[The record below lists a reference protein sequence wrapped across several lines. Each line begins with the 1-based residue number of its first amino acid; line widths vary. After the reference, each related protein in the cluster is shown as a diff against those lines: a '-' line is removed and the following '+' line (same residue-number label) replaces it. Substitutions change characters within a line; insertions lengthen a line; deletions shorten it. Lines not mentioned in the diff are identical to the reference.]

1 MRFYF
6 MGICGTAMGNA
17 ARLLKTQGHDVC
29 GSDTGVYP
37 PMSEVLAQ
45 AEIEVFAGFSA
56 ERLSNLEIDYVVV
69 GNAIS
74 RGNEEVEWLLN
85 QSKLVYGSLPQ
96 LFCDSILK
104 NRQSIVVTGTHGK
117 TTTATIAAFLLERS
131 GADPGWLIGGV
142 PNDLHYGAKLGEGST
157 FVIEG
162 DEYDS
167 AFFDKRSKFIHYRP
181 QIAILG
187 NLEFDHA
194 DIFRDLEDVQRSFQH
209 LLRIIPSHGYV
220 LINGDD
226 DNVTALL
233 PAPWT
238 QVIRVG
244 EGPDNDLILNDFV
257 DGPEGSTFE
266 LYWKGSHWAQINWS
280 IHGFFNARNAAMAAL
295 AAALGSGYNDPTAY
309 SLDTLSLFRGVQR
322 RQDVLLFSDDWV
334 IVEDFAHHPT
344 AIKEAIQ
351 ALRSAYP
358 SRQLYACFEPR
369 SNTATRAIFQ
379 DSFTAALSQADTIL
393 LGAVHRAEKIK
404 ESDRLNTLTM
414 AQALKIK
421 GRNAAS
427 FSSNQ
432 QLLDSLK
439 DELNINSNGLLVFF
453 TNGSFDNIQHEAV
466 TYLKSK

>member
-17 ARLLKTQGHDVC
+17 ARLLKTQGHDVF

>member
-17 ARLLKTQGHDVC
+17 ACLLKTQGHVVC
-29 GSDTGVYP
+29 GSDTGIYP

-45 AEIEVFAGFSA
+45 AEIEVFEGFSA
-56 ERLSNLEIDYVVV
+56 ERLSNLEIDHVVV

-85 QSKLVYGSLPQ
+85 QSKLDYGSLPQ
-96 LFCDSILK
+96 LFCDNLLK

-117 TTTATIAAFLLERS
+117 TTTATLAAFLLERS

-142 PNDLHYGAKLGEGST
+142 PNDLHSGAKLGEGSN

-194 DIFRDLEDVQRSFQH
+194 DIFRDLEDLQRSFQH
-209 LLRIIPSHGYV
+209 LLRIIPSHGYA

-226 DNVTALL
+226 ENVTALL

-244 EGPDNDLILNDFV
+244 EGPDNDLILSDFV

-266 LYWKGSHWAQINWS
+266 LYWRGVHWAQINWS
-280 IHGFFNARNAAMAAL
+280 IHGFFNARNAAMAGL

-309 SLDTLSLFRGVQR
+309 SLDKLSEFNGVER

-344 AIKEAIQ
+344 AINGAIQ

-369 SNTATRAIFQ
+369 SNTAITAIFQ
-379 DSFTAALSQADTIL
+379 DAFTAALSQADTIF
-393 LGAVHRAEKIK
+393 LGAVYRAEKIK
-404 ESDRLNTLTM
+404 ESNRLNTYTM
-414 AQALKIK
+414 AQALMIK

-439 DELNINSNGLLVFF
+439 DELNTNSNGLLVFF

>member
-29 GSDTGVYP
+29 GSDAGVYP

-45 AEIEVFAGFSA
+45 AAIEVFEGFSA
-56 ERLSNLEIDYVVV
+56 ERLSKLEIDHVVV

-96 LFCDSILK
+96 LFSDSILM

-142 PNDLHYGAKLGEGST
+142 PNDLHSGAKLGKGPT

-209 LLRIIPSHGYV
+209 LLRIIPSQGYV

-226 DNVTALL
+226 DNLTALL

-244 EGPDNDLILNDFV
+244 EGPKNDLIVSGFV
-257 DGPEGSTFE
+257 DGPDGSSFV
-266 LYWKGSHWAQINWS
+266 LHWKGVHWAQINWS
-280 IHGFFNARNAAMAAL
+280 MHGLFNVRNAAMAAL
-295 AAALGSGYNDPTAY
+295 AAALSSGYNDPTTY
-309 SLDTLSLFRGVQR
+309 SLDTLSLFSGVER
-322 RQDVLLFSDDWV
+322 RQDVLFFSDDW
-334 IVEDFAHHPT
+334 IIIEDFAHHPT
-344 AIKEAIQ
+344 AINAAIQ
-351 ALRSAYP
+351 ALRAAYP
-358 SRQLYACFEPR
+358 SRQLFACFEPR
-369 SNTATRAIFQ
+369 SNTATTAIFQ
-379 DSFTAALSQADTIL
+379 DAFTAALSQADTIF
-393 LGAVHRAEKIK
+393 LGAVHRADTIK
-404 ESDRLNTLTM
+404 ESNRLKPDTM
-414 AQALKIK
+414 AKALIMK
-421 GRNAAS
+421 GRNAAT

-439 DELNINSNGLLVFF
+439 EELDTNSNGLLVFF

-466 TYLKSK
+466 TYIKSK

>member
-17 ARLLKTQGHDVC
+17 ARLLKTQGHEVC

-37 PMSEVLAQ
+37 PMSEVLEQ
-45 AEIEVFAGFSA
+45 ASIEVFEGFSA
-56 ERLSNLEIDYVVV
+56 DRLSKLEIDHVVV

-85 QSKLVYGSLPQ
+85 QSKLAYGSLPQ
-96 LFCDSILK
+96 LFSDSILK
-104 NRQSIVVTGTHGK
+104 KRQSIVVTGTHGK
-117 TTTATIAAFLLERS
+117 TTTATIAAFILERS

-142 PNDLHYGAKLGEGST
+142 PNDLHSGAKLGEGPT

-181 QIAILG
+181 WIAILG

-194 DIFRDLEDVQRSFQH
+194 DIFRDLEDVQRSFEH
-209 LLRIIPSHGYV
+209 LLRIIPSRGYAI
-220 LINGDD
+220 INGDD

-244 EGPDNDLILNDFV
+244 QGSGNDLIVSDFV
-257 DGPEGSTFE
+257 DGPEGSSFE
-266 LYWKGSHWAQINWS
+266 LYWKGVHWAQINWS
-280 IHGFFNARNAAMAAL
+280 MHGFFNARNAAMAAI
-295 AAALGSGYNDPTAY
+295 AAALSSGYNDPTAY

-322 RQDVLLFSDDWV
+322 RQEVLLFSDDWV

-344 AIKEAIQ
+344 AINGAIQ
-351 ALRSAYP
+351 ALRAAYP

-369 SNTATRAIFQ
+369 SNTATTAIFQ
-379 DSFTAALSQADTIL
+379 NAFTAALSHADTIF
-393 LGAVHRAEKIK
+393 LGAIHRAEKIK
-404 ESDRLNTLTM
+404 ESNRLKTD
-414 AQALKIK
+414 AIAEALKIK

-432 QLLDSLK
+432 QLLATLK
-439 DELNINSNGLLVFF
+439 DELYSNSNGLLVFF

-466 TYLKSK
+466 TYMKSK

>member
-17 ARLLKTQGHDVC
+17 ARLLKTQGHEVC
-29 GSDTGVYP
+29 GSDTGIYP
-37 PMSEVLAQ
+37 PMSEVLEQ
-45 AEIEVFAGFSA
+45 AAIEVYEGFSA
-56 ERLSNLEIDYVVV
+56 ERLSKLEIDHVVV

-96 LFCDSILK
+96 LFSDSILM

-142 PNDLHYGAKLGEGST
+142 PNDLHSGAKLGKGSA

-209 LLRIIPSHGYV
+209 LLRIIPSSGYAI
-220 LINGDD
+220 INGDE
-226 DNVTALL
+226 DNITALL

-244 EGPDNDLILNDFV
+244 EGPNNDLIVTNFV
-257 DGPEGSTFE
+257 DGPEGSSFT
-266 LYWKGSHWAQINWS
+266 LQWKGVHWAQINWS
-280 IHGFFNARNAAMAAL
+280 MHGFFNARNAAMAAL
-295 AAALGSGYNDPTAY
+295 AAALASGHEDPTAY
-309 SLDTLSLFRGVQR
+309 SLRRLSTFRGVQR
-322 RQDVLLFSDDWV
+322 RQDVLLFRNDWV
-334 IVEDFAHHPT
+334 IIEDFAHHPT
-344 AIKEAIQ
+344 AINAAIK
-351 ALRSAYP
+351 ALRVVYP
-358 SRQLYACFEPR
+358 KRQLCACFEPR
-369 SNTATRAIFQ
+369 SNTATKAIFQ
-379 DSFTAALSQADTIL
+379 EAFTAALSQADTIFI
-393 LGAVHRAEKIK
+393 GGVHRAENIE
-404 ESDRLNTLTM
+404 ESNRLKPDSM
-414 AQALKIK
+414 AKDLIMK
-421 GRNAAS
+421 GRDAAA
-427 FSSNQ
+427 FSTNQ
-432 QLLDSLK
+432 QLLDYLK
-439 DELNINSNGLLVFF
+439 DVLHTNSNGVIVFF

-466 TYLKSK
+466 AYLKTK

>member
-17 ARLLKTQGHDVC
+17 ACLLKTQGHVVF
-29 GSDTGVYP
+29 GSDTGIYP

-45 AEIEVFAGFSA
+45 AEIEVFEGFSA
-56 ERLSNLEIDYVVV
+56 ERLSNLEIDHVVV

-85 QSKLVYGSLPQ
+85 QSKLDYGSLPQ
-96 LFCDSILK
+96 LFCDNLLK

-117 TTTATIAAFLLERS
+117 TTTATLAAFLLERS

-142 PNDLHYGAKLGEGST
+142 PNDLHSGAKLGEGST

-194 DIFRDLEDVQRSFQH
+194 DIFRDLEDLQRSFQH
-209 LLRIIPSHGYV
+209 LLRIIPSHGYA

-226 DNVTALL
+226 ENVTALL

-244 EGPDNDLILNDFV
+244 EGPDNDL
-257 DGPEGSTFE
+257 
-266 LYWKGSHWAQINWS
+266 
-280 IHGFFNARNAAMAAL
+280 
-295 AAALGSGYNDPTAY
+295 
-309 SLDTLSLFRGVQR
+309 
-322 RQDVLLFSDDWV
+322 
-334 IVEDFAHHPT
+334 
-344 AIKEAIQ
+344 
-351 ALRSAYP
+351 
-358 SRQLYACFEPR
+358 
-369 SNTATRAIFQ
+369 
-379 DSFTAALSQADTIL
+379 
-393 LGAVHRAEKIK
+393 
-404 ESDRLNTLTM
+404 
-414 AQALKIK
+414 
-421 GRNAAS
+421 
-427 FSSNQ
+427 
-432 QLLDSLK
+432 
-439 DELNINSNGLLVFF
+439 
-453 TNGSFDNIQHEAV
+453 
-466 TYLKSK
+466 